1 MYTATNMKTTIE
13 IAQPLLNRA
22 KRVAAAESTT
32 LRALVEDGLRKVL
45 NEKETRRQPFRL
57 QQVTFK
63 GKGLQPELN
72 EANWEQ
78 IRALAYEGHGG

>member
-1 MYTATNMKTTIE
+1 MFTAINMKTTIE
-13 IAQPLLNRA
+13 IAEPLLNRA

-45 NEKETRRQPFRL
+45 DEKEIRRQPFRL
-57 QQVTFK
+57 KQVTFK

-72 EANWEQ
+72 GVNWEQ